1 MSYTHTKYV
10 TYVQL
15 VPLLAESILDD
26 GDVRLVIAGNIT
38 VDLDS
43 SLSSLNPLSAPS
55 ISVYNVKIYLIA
67 NIIVLD

>member
-26 GDVRLVIAGNIT
+26 GDVRLVIAGDIT

-43 SLSSLNPLSAPS
+43 SLSSLNPLSVPS
-55 ISVYNVKIYLIA
+55 ISV
-67 NIIVLD
+67 